1 MLMSKMNAKNYL
13 REQNKEWKKARV
25 RGMEEESSRIFYI
38 YKISVLEGKNKGD
51 EGE

>member
-1 MLMSKMNAKNYL
+1 MSKMNSKNYL

-25 RGMEEESSRIFYI
+25 RGMEEESPGISYI
-38 YKISVLEGKNKGD
+38 YKISVWEGKKRD